1 MNTHSRFIKSFIP
14 VAALLA
20 LFAFMTVSSML
31 RKSATF
37 DEPLHLAAGY
47 SYWTQNEYRFSTEN
61 GNLAQRWAALPLLFG
76 TYHFPQKVSG
86 NFSTGFDFLFN
97 SGNDARKILM
107 QGRAMMVLLGVALG
121 VLVYLWSSELFGR
134 AGGLISLTL
143 YCYSPAILA
152 HAQVATSD
160 LTVALFFTF
169 SIYCIWKMLHRVSV
183 FSVAISA
190 FAIGSLFVAKMSALL
205 IIPMALLLI
214 AIRLYSSESV
224 SVEFSKSKQVTSRKG
239 RALVFLLLMVA
250 QVILVSGVVRA
261 YYGFR
266 FSASKV
272 PIAKVEEPV
281 EKAPIPQV
289 PKPPGKQIKEPEPL
303 PGSLSLWLDGLIAFA
318 RTHHLVPEAYLR
330 GLQVVFRHSLVKPAF
345 FNGEY
350 GAGGWFWFFPYC
362 FLVKTPLPLFLILL
376 LAAAAAPFAWR
387 LQSKQDGLPFK
398 AAAVRGLYRTSP
410 LWVLLAI
417 YWVVAVN
424 TRLNIGERHILPVYP
439 ATFILA
445 GAAAFW
451 LKRRYL
457 APASLVVA
465 AVGLF
470 ALESARI
477 WPDYLA
483 YFNQIV
489 GGPKNGYKHL
499 VDSSLDWGQDL
510 PALKQWLQANGLD
523 RQKEVPVYLSY
534 FGSGNPSFYGIEAE
548 RLPGYLDMDVTERGI
563 MRLKG
568 GVYCISATMLQM
580 VPIFP
585 RGHWSYDYE
594 QQYQPLVHTAY
605 LALADQGPGGA
616 ASLRRRTI
624 PDEIKDQL
632 RFFPYLQL
640 GRLCAY
646 LRTRTPDHFIGYSIL
661 VYRLTDQDVKQALF
675 MPPSEMKENDAVLVG
690 LRPPRE

>member
-1 MNTHSRFIKSFIP
+1 MNTHSRFIKTFLP
-14 VAALLA
+14 VAVLLVVFGLMA
-20 LFAFMTVSSML
+20 VSSML

-37 DEPLHLAAGY
+37 DEPMHLAAGY

-76 TYHFPQKVSG
+76 DFQFPAEIRG
-86 NFSTGFDFLFN
+86 GFRTGYDFLFD
-97 SGNDARKILM
+97 SGNDAKTILM
-107 QGRAMMVLLGVALG
+107 QGRAMIVLLGIALG
-121 VLVYLWSSELFGR
+121 VLVYVWSAELFGR
-134 AGGLISLTL
+134 AGGLLSLTL
-143 YCYSPAILA
+143 YCFSPAILA

-160 LTVALFFTF
+160 LTVALFFTL
-169 SIYCIWKMLHRVSV
+169 SSYCIWKMLHRVTV

-190 FAIGSLFVAKMSALL
+190 LVIGSLFVAKMSGLL
-205 IIPMALLLI
+205 IIPMAMLLI
-214 AIRLYSSESV
+214 AIRLFSSEPV

-239 RALVFLLLMVA
+239 RALVFLLLVVA

-272 PIAKVEEPV
+272 PIAKVEGPV
-281 EKAPIPQV
+281 EKAPAPEA
-289 PKPPGKQIKEPEPL
+289 PKPPAKLIEEPEPL
-303 PGSLSLWLDGLIAFA
+303 PGPLSAWLDRLVSFA
-318 RTHHLVPEAYLR
+318 RTHQLVPEAYLR

-345 FNGEY
+345 FNGQY

-362 FLVKTPLPLFLILL
+362 FLVKTPLPLFFILL
-376 LAAAAAPFAWR
+376 LAGAGAVLAWR
-387 LQSKQDGLPFK
+387 LQSKRDGISFK

-410 LWVLLAI
+410 LWVLLAV
-417 YWVVAVN
+417 YWAVAVN

-451 LKRRYL
+451 LTRRYL
-457 APASLVVA
+457 APALLVVA
-465 AVGLF
+465 ATGLF
-470 ALESARI
+470 ALESVRI

-510 PALKQWLQANGLD
+510 PALKQWLQANHLD
-523 RQKEVPVYLSY
+523 QQKEVPVYLSY
-534 FGSGNPSFYGIEAE
+534 FGSSNPTFYGIKAE
-548 RLPGYLDMDVTERGI
+548 RLPGYLDLDVTGRGI

-585 RGHWSYDYE
+585 RGHWSYEYE

-605 LALADQGPGGA
+605 LALADQAPIGA
-616 ASLRRRTI
+616 ASPRRRLI
-624 PDEIKDQL
+624 PDDIKEQL
-632 RFFPYLQL
+632 RVFPYLQL

-646 LRTRTPDHFIGYSIL
+646 LRGRAPDDYIGYSIL
-661 VYRLTDQDVKQALF
+661 IYRLSDEDVRQALF
-675 MPPSEMKENDAVLVG
+675 MPPAELKENDAVIVG
-690 LRPPRE
+690 MRPPG